1 MKVIAYIA
9 IIIAAISLVV
19 GIVSR
24 LTLQPIGPM
33 RIQAQAFLQFAN
45 TSLLVAITF
54 AILQLL
60 KAKG

>member
-1 MKVIAYIA
+1 MKA
-9 IIIAAISLVV
+9 IVKISIIVAAISLIL

-33 RIQAQAFLQFAN
+33 GIQAQAFLQFTN
-45 TSLLVAITF
+45 TCLLVAITF
-54 AILQLL
+54 AVLQLL